1 MRRLSPFS
9 AILIG
14 GTIAGALDITY
25 AIGFSAM
32 HGVPPMRILQSV
44 ASGLLGKPAF
54 EGGVPIAILR
64 PRSPFLH
71 RVFVGRDFLSR
82 QQSNSGSHP
91 SCGDCWSVLRF
102 SYLRGDEPRGLAALR
117 LSAKGNLSSA
127 RSRDRTPRP
136 HVLYRAA
143 YFAGRASHQVRA
155 RLIAANR
162 RTKAA
167 PTLAR

>member
-54 EGGVPIAILR
+54 EGGVPTAIL
-64 PRSPFLH
+64 
-71 RVFVGRDFLSR
+71 
-82 QQSNSGSHP
+82 
-91 SCGDCWSVLRF
+91 
-102 SYLRGDEPRGLAALR
+102 GLALHFFIAFSWAAIFYLASRVIPALTR
-117 LSAKGNLSSA
+117 HAVIAGVFYGFLIYAVMNLVVLPLSAY
-127 RSRDRTPRP
+127 PRKVTFP
-136 HVLYRAA
+136 LLVLVTGLLVHMFCIGLPISLA
-143 YFAGRASHQVRA
+143 V
-155 RLIAANR
+155 R
-162 RTKAA
+162 RTKSEHV
-167 PTLAR
+167 

>member
-54 EGGVPIAILR
+54 EGGVPIAIL
-64 PRSPFLH
+64 
-71 RVFVGRDFLSR
+71 
-82 QQSNSGSHP
+82 
-91 SCGDCWSVLRF
+91 
-102 SYLRGDEPRGLAALR
+102 GLALHFFIAFSWAAIFYLASRVIPALTR
-117 LSAKGNLSSA
+117 HAVIAGVFYGCLIYAVMNLVVLPLSAY
-127 RSRDRTPRP
+127 PRKVTFP
-136 HVLYRAA
+136 LLVLVTGLLVHMFCIGLPISLA
-143 YFAGRASHQVRA
+143 V
-155 RLIAANR
+155 R
-162 RTKAA
+162 RTKSE
-167 PTLAR
+167 RV

>member
-54 EGGVPIAILR
+54 EGGVPIAIL
-64 PRSPFLH
+64 
-71 RVFVGRDFLSR
+71 
-82 QQSNSGSHP
+82 
-91 SCGDCWSVLRF
+91 
-102 SYLRGDEPRGLAALR
+102 GLALHFFIAFSWAAIFYLASRVIPALTR
-117 LSAKGNLSSA
+117 HAVIAGAFYGFLIYAVMNLVVLPLSAY
-127 RSRDRTPRP
+127 PRKVTFP
-136 HVLYRAA
+136 LLVLVTGLLVHMFCIGLPISLA
-143 YFAGRASHQVRA
+143 V
-155 RLIAANR
+155 R
-162 RTKAA
+162 RTKSEHV
-167 PTLAR
+167 

>member
-54 EGGVPIAILR
+54 EGGVPIAIL
-64 PRSPFLH
+64 
-71 RVFVGRDFLSR
+71 
-82 QQSNSGSHP
+82 
-91 SCGDCWSVLRF
+91 
-102 SYLRGDEPRGLAALR
+102 GLALHFFIAFSWAAIFYLASRVIPALTR
-117 LSAKGNLSSA
+117 HAVIAGVFYGCLIYAVMNLVVLPLSAY
-127 RSRDRTPRP
+127 PRKVTFP
-136 HVLYRAA
+136 LLVLVTGLLVHMFCIGLPISLA
-143 YFAGRASHQVRA
+143 V
-155 RLIAANR
+155 R
-162 RTKAA
+162 RTKSEHV
-167 PTLAR
+167 

>member
-54 EGGVPIAILR
+54 EGGVPIAILG
-64 PRSPFLH
+64 FALH
-71 RVFVGRDFLSR
+71 FFIAFSWAAIFYLASRVIPALTRHAVIAGVFYGCLIYAVMNLV
-82 QQSNSGSHP
+82 
-91 SCGDCWSVLRF
+91 VL
-102 SYLRGDEPRGLAALR
+102 P
-117 LSAKGNLSSA
+117 LSAY
-127 RSRDRTPRP
+127 PRKVTFP
-136 HVLYRAA
+136 LLVLVTGLLVHMFCIGLPISLA
-143 YFAGRASHQVRA
+143 V
-155 RLIAANR
+155 R
-162 RTKAA
+162 RTKSEHV
-167 PTLAR
+167 